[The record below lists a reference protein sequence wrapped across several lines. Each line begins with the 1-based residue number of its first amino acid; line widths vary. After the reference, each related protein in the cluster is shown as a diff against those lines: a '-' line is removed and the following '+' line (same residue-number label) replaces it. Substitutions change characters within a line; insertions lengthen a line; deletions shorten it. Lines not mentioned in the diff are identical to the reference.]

1 MNSKNAYVIDF
12 YDRFEC
18 IGGSCPYTCC
28 KGWQIAVDDETY
40 KQYKEQKFPKNLLYS
55 LMTGKVDNIRSIR
68 KINSTCPYYTQE
80 GLCGFQKNDTEKLMP
95 KVCRQYPRTSIG
107 FGDYNEV
114 TLELSCIRAAELF
127 VENIGRHE
135 FLKSEDCIEENW
147 TIGNDSKSFLEF
159 LQNDR
164 AKILSYIWEKDKE
177 ISFSERLQNLYEY
190 IYVENQYLSRD
201 NLVGAKKLT
210 IPLSQAEKE
219 DISIPRISLK
229 KGQIPFYPIWFMNE
243 IIYEKLSGTKVKKNN
258 RYLYNLVRCYKQIF
272 GELSEAEADDF
283 FREHMDKL
291 IEEQPELEI
300 FFVSYFSYLIQQ
312 MYCKAYEDY
321 YVLGQILLA
330 LMDLQFMMLFI
341 LVHNMEN
348 GHLEPA
354 DIAAV
359 LANTERAIRHNLV
372 LNEDML
378 YKIRNTYFK

>member
-40 KQYKEQKFPKNLLYS
+40 KQYKGQKFPKNLLYS

-114 TLELSCIRAAELF
+114 TLELSCIRVAELF
-127 VENIGRHE
+127 VENLGRHE
-135 FLKSEDCIEENW
+135 FLKSQESIEENW
-147 TIGNDSKSFLEF
+147 TIGNDSQSFLEF
-159 LQNDR
+159 LQKDR
-164 AKILSYIWEKDKE
+164 AKILSYIWGQDKE

-219 DISIPRISLK
+219 DISIPKISVK
-229 KGQIPFYPIWFMNE
+229 KGKIPFYPIWFMNE
-243 IIYEKLSGTKVKKNN
+243 IIYEKLSGTKLKKNN
-258 RYLYNLVRCYKQIF
+258 RYLYNLVRSYKQIF
-272 GELSEAEADDF
+272 GELSEVEADDF

-321 YVLGQILLA
+321 YVLGQILVA

-341 LVHNMEN
+341 LVQNMEN

-359 LANTERAIRHNLV
+359 LANTERAIRHNLI